1 MKLIIFSIIGVLA
14 LTSSYFFYGL
24 TSASNDPA
32 IFPVSI
38 KSGAGFRDIATD
50 LEGKMIIKS
59 ATSFKLYALLA
70 GAAHRLKPGEYLL
83 SSSWSAPELV
93 KKIVEGPME
102 DIAVTIVE
110 GEAVRDINKKLR
122 SLGILRDKSLSEK
135 LEGYLFP
142 DTYRFFPNSSLKEV
156 EEKFSSNFKKK
167 IPSIDYKTLIMASL
181 IEKEVPFYGD
191 RFLSSGILWKRLK
204 AGMPL
209 QIDATICYAKMR
221 SSTDC
226 YPLSREDFQI
236 NSRYNTYKY
245 YGLPPAPISNP
256 GLNAV
261 QAALHPQ
268 NSEYWYYLSDPKT
281 KRTIFSKTFEE
292 HNENR
297 AKYLGL

>member
-1 MKLIIFSIIGVLA
+1 MRLIIFTIIGVLA

-24 TSASNDPA
+24 TAASSDPT
-32 IFPVSI
+32 IFPISI
-38 KSGAGFRDIATD
+38 KSGMGFRDIATD
-50 LEGKMIIKS
+50 LENRTIIRS
-59 ATSFKLYALLA
+59 STSFKMYALLA

-83 SSSWSAPELV
+83 SSSWNTPELI
-93 KKIVEGPME
+93 KKLVEGPVE
-102 DIAVTIVE
+102 DISVTIVE
-110 GEAVRDINKKLR
+110 GETVKDINKKLQ
-122 SLGILRDKSLSEK
+122 SLGILRNKSLSEK

-142 DTYRFFPNSSLKEV
+142 DTYRFFPNSSAKEV

-167 IPSIDYKTLIMASL
+167 ASSIDYKTLIMASL

-191 RFLSSGILWKRLK
+191 RFLVSGILWKRLK

-221 SSTDC
+221 TFARC

-245 YGLPPAPISNP
+245 QGLPPAPIGNP
-256 GLNAV
+256 GLNAI
-261 QAALHPQ
+261 QAALRPQ